1 MIDTLHIK
9 NIGIIDDLLI
19 NLHEGFNVLTG
30 ETGAGKTLII
40 NSLQILTG
48 ERFSK
53 EMMRRGETTSYVE
66 ASIYVKNDD
75 NEEENIIV
83 SREINISGRNLC
95 KINGRLVTVNEL
107 KDFMKNIINIHGQ
120 KDNQIILDE
129 SSHIEFLD
137 DYIGEEIKQIKQEYR
152 EQYNNYLK
160 VKNELKNNYG
170 DDKEKQ
176 RKIDLLRYQFNEIEE
191 ANLKQNEEEEIEGKL
206 RIINSSE
213 EIASKLNESYYQLN
227 ENILSSMNIVLKSV
241 DKISNIDDKYSEI
254 ASRIR
259 SLYYELEES
268 ERDFDYLKNDIEYDE
283 EEKNNLEIRYDLIQ
297 DLKRKY
303 GNNILEILEY
313 KDRIKKELFDIE
325 NLDEYI
331 RKIKEEKE
339 KIESKLKDLS
349 EKMDSK
355 RRKLSKELSKKINL
369 ELEDMQMKNA
379 KFEVNIVNENNFNS
393 NGINKVEFLI
403 TTNIGEEAKPLIKIA
418 SGGEMSRIMLGIK
431 KVLSDVDKASVL
443 IFDEID
449 TGISGIASKKVGN
462 KIKQI
467 SKKHQV
473 ICITHLAT
481 IAAKGDYNYFICKNV
496 ESEKTRTS
504 IKLLNEDETIQ
515 EIARISTGEIT
526 DASLNHAKE
535 LREEDNKVA

>member
-9 NIGIIDDLLI
+9 NIGIIDDLII

-40 NSLQILTG
+40 DSLQILAG